1 MAKRITLNEAV
12 IKKIEKIFKEIQDDI
27 RKDFGTGWHAMEI
40 TPGILRQNAP
50 DLYKQ
55 VKVNDIFNIFLETR
69 TSGVREYDGEQ
80 EVNLNPKFTYYIK
93 KGQKFLILA
102 PSYAS
107 LRNTLTKMSKHPKL
121 LKTDFK
127 RIDIGHT
134 AGFGREDKNTVAGIR
149 IRRALEVGIG
159 NTTLAKKIFDRYD
172 KKLSDIHAKYKVDF
186 SKSPSLAKDL
196 QGNLSF
202 VYTVPQDS
210 DINRKI
216 IAKFEQ
222 RLTTGFVQDLINTY
236 TSPTINE
243 MLLEELEDSFF
254 GRKISA
260 KKYKKVKSGRLDL
273 AKGDVPITNTR
284 LTEPV
289 SDRDPSLSPLR
300 LQKLINLKLH
310 DQIRKN
316 MGKGNNSQLLNYR
329 TGRFAKSAKAVG
341 VLNTRENI
349 LDVSYTYMRY
359 PYDTFLPG
367 GRLYKPGRNP
377 KTIIGKSIREI
388 AREFI
393 SNNFKVNPIL
403 K

>member
-12 IKKIEKIFKEIQDDI
+12 IKKIEKVFKEIQDEI
-27 RKDFGTGWHAMEI
+27 RKDFGKGWHAMEI

-55 VKVNDIFNIFLETR
+55 VKVNELFDIFLETR
-69 TSGVREYDGEQ
+69 ASEVREYNGEK
-80 EVNLNPKFTYYIK
+80 EAVLNPKFTYYIK

-102 PSYAS
+102 PSYVS
-107 LRNTLTKMSKHPKL
+107 LRRTLTKMSKHPKL
-121 LKTDFK
+121 LKTDFN

-149 IRRALEVGIG
+149 IKRALEAGIG
-159 NTTLAKKIFDRYD
+159 DTVLASKIFNRYD

-186 SKSPSLAKDL
+186 SKSPSLGKDL

-202 VYTVPQDS
+202 VYVVPQDA

-222 RLTTGFVQDLINTY
+222 RLTTGFIQDLINTY

-254 GRKISA
+254 GRKIST

-273 AKGDVPITNTR
+273 VKGDVPITNVR
-284 LTEPV
+284 LSEPV
-289 SDRDPSLSPLR
+289 SDRDTSLSPLR

-316 MGKGNNSQLLNYR
+316 MGKGESRDVLNYR
-329 TGRFAKSAKAVG
+329 TGRFARSAKAVG
-341 VLNTRENI
+341 VRNTTKNT
-349 LDVSYTYMRY
+349 LDVNYTYMRY

-388 AREFI
+388 AREFV